1 MNKIKKIPTAKYC
14 FTYASPVGEL
24 FIAENDEGI
33 CCIAFG
39 SSDDTGILKKETA
52 LIKKTAKQLDEYFA
66 GKRKQFDI
74 ALSTHGTDFQQ
85 KVWQSLQ
92 QIPYGE
98 TRCYEQIAE
107 SVGNPKACRAV
118 GSANNKN
125 PISILIPCHRVI
137 GKNGK
142 PVGYGGGLDIKEFLL
157 HLENNKN
164 YE

>member
-1 MNKIKKIPTAKYC
+1 MTKNKKIPVANFY
-14 FTYASPVGEL
+14 FAYASPVGEL
-24 FIAENDEGI
+24 FIAENDAGI
-33 CCIAFG
+33 CCVSF
-39 SSDDTGILKKETA
+39 SPLDDVGILKKETA
-52 LIKKTAKQLDEYFA
+52 LIKKTAKQLQEYFS

-74 ALSTHGTDFQQ
+74 PLSTHGTDFQQ

-157 HLENNKN
+157 NLENKKT